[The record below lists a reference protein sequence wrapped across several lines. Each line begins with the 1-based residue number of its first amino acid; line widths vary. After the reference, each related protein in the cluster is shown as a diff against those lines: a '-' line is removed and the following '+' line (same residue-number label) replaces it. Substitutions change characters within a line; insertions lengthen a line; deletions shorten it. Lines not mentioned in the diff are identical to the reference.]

1 MHFNTRFVTI
11 IALVILSV
19 LGGLLGRQFDADVGF
34 VVGTLS
40 TYLLLCGL
48 LIVMGK
54 VTFKP

>member
-1 MHFNTRFVTI
+1 MRFKTRRMTVT
-11 IALVILSV
+11 ALVILSV
-19 LGGLLGRQFDADVGF
+19 LGGLLGRHYDADVGF

-54 VTFKP
+54 VKFKP